1 MKAQQSLLNQARQ
14 KLLEESRTS
23 AQAEIFSQIK
33 AAELVAASSAQE
45 FLESHPGICTLDQAK
60 LVNFTLGLDESLG
73 KEYFNK
79 LSDNDRKE
87 TIKTFKITLH
97 PDKNKHPDAK
107 QAFQKLQT
115 FLD

>member
-14 KLLEESRTS
+14 KLLEECRTS
-23 AQAEIFSQIK
+23 AQAELCSQIK
-33 AAELVAASSAQE
+33 EAEQSAASSAQE
-45 FLESHPGICTLDQAK
+45 FLESHPSICTMDQAK
-60 LVNFTLGLDESLG
+60 LVYFTLSLEEAKG

-79 LSDNDRKE
+79 LSEIARKD
-87 TIKTFKITLH
+87 IAKTFKITLH
-97 PDKNKHPDAK
+97 PDKNKHPEAK